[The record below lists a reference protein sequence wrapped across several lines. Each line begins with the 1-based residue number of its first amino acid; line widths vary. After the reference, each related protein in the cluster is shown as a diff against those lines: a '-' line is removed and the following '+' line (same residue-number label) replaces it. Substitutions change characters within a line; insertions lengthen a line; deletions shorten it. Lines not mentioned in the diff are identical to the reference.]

1 MTEEPSA
8 SDDVWTRA
16 LFEQNHRWLMPFLR
30 SMLGDLHAAE
40 DLEQQVFLVALENRT
55 KYDGSHSV
63 GAWLR
68 GIARNLAHEYWRE
81 KKAMP
86 VLMDPAVLS
95 ELEEAAAGAE
105 EECDPTQNE
114 TRLDAMRECLRKLTE
129 KARAMLQMKY
139 GDSLRSR
146 VIGGRMGMRET
157 AVDMGLSRA
166 RKTLLDCVQL
176 KVAAT
181 DHE

>member
-1 MTEEPSA
+1 MAENIGD

-16 LFEQNHRWLMPFLR
+16 LFEQNHRWLMAFLC
-30 SMLGDLHAAE
+30 SILGDLHAAE
-40 DLEQQVFLVALENRT
+40 DLEQQVFLVALENRA
-55 KYDGSHSV
+55 KYDSRHSV

-86 VLMDPAVLS
+86 IATDPAVLS
-95 ELEEAAAGAE
+95 EMEEAAAEAE
-105 EECDPTQNE
+105 EECDPARNE
-114 TRLDAMRECLRKLTE
+114 ARLAAMRECLRKLTD

-139 GDSLRSR
+139 DDCLRSR

-166 RKTLLDCVQL
+166 RKTLFDCIEL